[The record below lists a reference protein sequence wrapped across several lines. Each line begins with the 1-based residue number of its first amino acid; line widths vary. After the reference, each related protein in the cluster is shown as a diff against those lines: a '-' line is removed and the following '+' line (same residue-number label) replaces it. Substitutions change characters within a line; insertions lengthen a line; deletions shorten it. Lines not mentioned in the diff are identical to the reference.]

1 MRYDDV
7 VKKHLPIN
15 KKRTGKKLDF
25 QYITIHN
32 TGNPKSTA
40 ANERAWL
47 TNPENTTSTGWHIVV
62 DGKEA
67 IEAIPLNEIAYH
79 AGTSAGNSTSIGIE
93 ICDSAGLVAE
103 KNAIELVASLL
114 IQKGWG
120 IERLKTHKDWSGK
133 YCPHIILPRWTEF
146 KNDIA
151 AEIVKQKNESEVI
164 VEKNIKEI
172 EVFDKSGRSLGT
184 LKIEL

>member
-1 MRYDDV
+1 MKYSQII
-7 VKKHLPIN
+7 KKHLPIN
-15 KKRTGKKLDF
+15 KKRTGKKLDC

-40 ANERAWL
+40 DSERRYL
-47 TNPENTTSTGWHIVV
+47 ENPENTNATGWHIVI

-67 IEAIPLNEIAYH
+67 IEAIPISEVAYH
-79 AGTSAGNSTSIGIE
+79 AGTSAGNNTSIGIE
-93 ICDSAGLVAE
+93 ICDSAGLAAE

-120 IERLKTHKDWSGK
+120 IEKLKTHKDWSGK
-133 YCPHIILPRWTEF
+133 YCPHIILPRWDQF
-146 KNDIA
+146 KKDIA
-151 AEIVKQKNESEVI
+151 AEITKQKAKQGTT

-172 EVFDKSGRSLGT
+172 EVFDKAGRSLGT

>member
-7 VKKHLPIN
+7 VKKHLTIN

-62 DGKEA
+62 DGNEA

-93 ICDSAGLVAE
+93 ICDSAGLAAE
-103 KNAIELVASLL
+103 KSAIELIASLL
-114 IQKGWG
+114 IEKNWG
-120 IERLKTHKDWSGK
+120 IEKVRTHKSWSGK
-133 YCPHIILPRWTEF
+133 DCPHIILKHWDQF
-146 KNDIA
+146 IKDIDK
-151 AEIVKQKNESEVI
+151 ELQKQKGVSGQSDNKIYLVQNG
-164 VEKNIKEI
+164 KNIGEI
-172 EVFDKSGRSLGT
+172 SGIKLY
-184 LKIEL
+184 

>member
-1 MRYDDV
+1 MKYNQI

-67 IEAIPLNEIAYH
+67 IEAISLNEIAYH

-93 ICDSAGLVAE
+93 ICDSAGLEAE
-103 KNAIELVASLL
+103 KKCNRFGSGL
-114 IQKGWG
+114 IDS
-120 IERLKTHKDWSGK
+120 ERLGD
-133 YCPHIILPRWTEF
+133 
-146 KNDIA
+146 
-151 AEIVKQKNESEVI
+151 
-164 VEKNIKEI
+164 
-172 EVFDKSGRSLGT
+172 
-184 LKIEL
+184 